1 MHQLIHLKH
10 QQPTPAE
17 RSIYFTFSVLPRMTH
32 QTTSYDDMSDFLKDA
47 MFTFDDHLSS
57 DNDDMASMEGSSPVH
72 FMKTTADSMDNNEK
86 SASYLERLYGMLE
99 ECSPSIATW
108 IKDGAAFAIVDL
120 KAFESVYLPQYFN
133 AIKFDSFCRQL
144 NSYRFQRVKAGG
156 AFEFSHP
163 EFIRGH
169 VERLGVIQR
178 RRRVRKLNAKAI
190 DRMSESEVRSTL
202 TDVISFVN
210 TMQAEL
216 DETKALVR
224 SMIAERQEE

>member
-1 MHQLIHLKH
+1 MNNQ
-10 QQPTPAE
+10 
-17 RSIYFTFSVLPRMTH
+17 
-32 QTTSYDDMSDFLKDA
+32 TSYDDMSDFLKDA
-47 MFTFDDHLSS
+47 MFTFDDHPSS
-57 DNDDMASMEGSSPVH
+57 DNDDMASVEGSSPVH
-72 FMKTTADSMDNNEK
+72 FMTTTTAADSMDNNER

-99 ECSPSIATW
+99 ACSPSIATW

-144 NSYRFQRVKAGG
+144 NSYRFQRVKVGG
-156 AFEFSHP
+156 AAFEFSHP

-169 VERLGVIQR
+169 VDRLGAIQR

-202 TDVISFVN
+202 VDVISFVN

-216 DETKALVR
+216 DETKALIR
-224 SMIAERQEE
+224 SMIAERQDD